1 MNLPVVLIW
10 SRSGSLPGVPLRCRV
25 PGCPR
30 RHSTRP
36 LGAGH
41 LGASIQEAWRPCRS
55 ACRAPGTQ
63 AWEPVSGP
71 RWPCAQRGAARHLL
85 MSVSPLPQHSIRALA
100 LRVLRETLRS
110 QPARFKHY
118 AELTIMKTLEAHKDS
133 HKEVSQPLAHSPAAA
148 GSEQRCGG
156 PGGRALRAS
165 SGRVCP
171 FPCGQGGD
179 GDEQALLW
187 ALSQAPSPTGPR
199 SPRGAVTPPPPTGE
213 LGEAGACGRAPPTGS
228 KDWRR
233 PARSV
238 GSGLSSG
245 SRHGAG
251 RARFWAR
258 RVCTQ
263 RPARASSSSRLLDCP
278 GACCPQS
285 STYREMGSGAGGAS

>member
-156 PGGRALRAS
+156 PRRQGSPSLVRAGLPFPLRSGWGWRRAS
-165 SGRVCP
+165 L
-171 FPCGQGGD
+171 
-179 GDEQALLW
+179 AL
-187 ALSQAPSPTGPR
+187 GPQPG
-199 SPRGAVTPPPPTGE
+199 SLTH
-213 LGEAGACGRAPPTGS
+213 RAP
-228 KDWRR
+228 
-233 PARSV
+233 
-238 GSGLSSG
+238 LSSG
-245 SRHGAG
+245 GCHPTAAHR
-251 RARFWAR
+251 RAR
-258 RVCTQ
+258 
-263 RPARASSSSRLLDCP
+263 
-278 GACCPQS
+278 
-285 STYREMGSGAGGAS
+285 